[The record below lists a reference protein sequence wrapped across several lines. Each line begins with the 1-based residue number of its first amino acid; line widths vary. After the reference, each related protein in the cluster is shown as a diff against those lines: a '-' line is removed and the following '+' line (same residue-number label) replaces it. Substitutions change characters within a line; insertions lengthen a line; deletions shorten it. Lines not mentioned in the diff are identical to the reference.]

1 MKRRPLRL
9 LWFNLVTDADAP
21 NLGFTSE
28 WINALAPHCETI
40 DVITMRA
47 GRLELA
53 PNVRVHS
60 LGVEL
65 GFSETRRAAR
75 YYRTLWSLLRGGRHD
90 ACFAHMQPLF
100 AAMGAPLLRLHGI
113 PLVLW
118 YAHRSV
124 TLRLRLAEWA
134 ATRVV
139 TASAESFRLPS
150 SKLSI
155 IGHGVDTQRFAP
167 APQPADQATVLSLGR
182 IAPVKRLETLV
193 AAMSRLREQGLVCRL
208 RLVGEAYPQDRGY
221 ERKLRRQV
229 ETCGLG
235 SCVEFAG
242 AVARADVPGELQ
254 RAQVMVNLS
263 ETGSLDKAV
272 LEAMACGTPV
282 ITANEAFV
290 PLLAPWGDQLLAP
303 PDDAEAL
310 AGRIASLLA
319 LDDKRRASLGS
330 ELRQLV
336 LREHSMQHLVDN
348 LLAVLRDAETLP

>member
-1 MKRRPLRL
+1 MKAQPLRL

-47 GRLELA
+47 GRLDLA
-53 PNVRVHS
+53 PNVQVHS
-60 LGVEL
+60 LGKEL
-65 GFSETRRAAR
+65 GLSEMRRAAR
-75 YYRTLWSLLRGGRHD
+75 FYRMLWSLLRGGRHD

-118 YAHRSV
+118 YTHRSV

-150 SKLSI
+150 SKVSI
-155 IGHGVDTQRFAP
+155 IGHGIDTECFAP
-167 APQPADQATVLSLGR
+167 APQPAGQVTVLSLGR

-193 AAMSRLREQGLVCRL
+193 AAMSRLRDQGLACRL

-221 ERKLRRQV
+221 EQKLRHQV
-229 ETCGLG
+229 ESCGLQ

-272 LEAMACGTPV
+272 LEAMACGTMV
-282 ITANEAFV
+282 VTANEAFA
-290 PLLAPWGDQLLAP
+290 PMLAPWRDQLLVP
-303 PDDAEAL
+303 PDNPEAL
-310 AGRIASLLA
+310 AGRIASLAA
-319 LDDKRRASLGS
+319 LDDKRRASLGC
-330 ELRQLV
+330 ELRRLV
-336 LREHSMQHLVDN
+336 LRDHSMQRLVEN
-348 LLAVLRDAETLP
+348 LLSVLRGEEALP